1 MKLILFFISFLIIQH
16 GLAQNTIKIRKELK
30 IAGLF
35 KNTQS
40 KDNLPTY
47 FYFTED
53 GTVYYTFSKKLK
65 EKRALVKLTLC
76 ALDVTC
82 LDYPKTSYEYKK
94 GHIRLT
100 TKEDVNRNYFVIYD
114 GQLSDNGKELLVRKE
129 ETNQLILVNK
139 YVLIEP
145 KK

>member
-1 MKLILFFISFLIIQH
+1 MKYLILLSFCFYVKLGNAQH
-16 GLAQNTIKIRKELK
+16 TIKVRKELK

-47 FYFTED
+47 FFFTED

-65 EKRALVKLTLC
+65 VKKALVKLTLC
-76 ALDVTC
+76 SFDKTC
-82 LDYPKTSYEYKK
+82 SDYPKTNYEYKK

-100 TKEDVNRNYFVIYD
+100 TKEDVIRNYFIIYD
-114 GQLSDNGKELLVRKE
+114 GQLSEDGQQLSIRKE
-129 ETNQLILVNK
+129 ETDQLIVVNK
-139 YVLIEP
+139 YILIEP

>member
-1 MKLILFFISFLIIQH
+1 MKLILFFITFLIIHNGIAQH
-16 GLAQNTIKIRKELK
+16 TIKVRKELK
-30 IAGLF
+30 IEGLF

-65 EKRALVKLTLC
+65 EKKALVKLTLC
-76 ALDVTC
+76 ALDATC
-82 LDYPKTSYEYKK
+82 TAYPKTSYEYKK

-100 TKEDVNRNYFVIYD
+100 IKEDIVRNYFVIYD
-114 GQLSDNGKELLVRKE
+114 GQLSDNGKELSVRKE

-139 YVLIEP
+139 YVLIES
-145 KK
+145 KN